1 MLRTRLWMGAI
12 LAVLVGGVL
21 LVDQKL
27 TPWFP
32 FLLLN
37 LIVLMLAS
45 CWEFLVLLGPARR
58 PPPWLCYAAVFA
70 LIVSNWPAYV
80 LKVLYDWESDPWHW
94 VGGTFVVVVLSAF
107 LTEMASYREP
117 GGSVRRIAFTILIAA
132 YLGLLPSFFAQLR
145 WPPRTLAA
153 GEDADYH
160 GTLALALTVF
170 VPKCGDIGAYMAG
183 RFLGRHKMTPVLS
196 PKKTW
201 EGFAGGMATSVAM
214 AVLLNRFGHPL
225 PGGATWLGDLA
236 AVGFGV
242 TVGGAGVL
250 GDLAESLVKRDCGQK
265 DASQTI
271 PGFGGVLDVV
281 DSVIF
286 AAPVAYCWLKWA

>member
-1 MLRTRLWMGAI
+1 MLRTRLWVGAI
-12 LAVLVGGVL
+12 LAILVGGVL

-27 TPWFP
+27 APWFP

-37 LIVLMLAS
+37 LVVLTLTG
-45 CWEFLVLLGPARR
+45 CREFLVLLGPARR
-58 PPPWLCYAAVFA
+58 PPSWLCYGAVAA
-70 LIVSNWPAYV
+70 LIASNWPAYV
-80 LKVLYDWESDPWHW
+80 LRVVCDWESDPWHW
-94 VGGTFVVVVLSAF
+94 VGGTFAVVVLSAF
-107 LTEMASYREP
+107 LTEMVSYREP
-117 GGSVRRIAFTILIAA
+117 GGSVTRIAFTVLIAV

-145 WPPRTLAA
+145 WPPRTLDA

-201 EGFAGGMATSVAM
+201 EGFAGGMATSVAV
-214 AVLLNRFGHPL
+214 AVLLNRFGRPL

-250 GDLAESLVKRDCGQK
+250 GDLAESLIKRDCKQK
-265 DASQTI
+265 DASQTV

-286 AAPVAYCWLKWA
+286 AAPVAYCWLKLS

>member
-1 MLRTRLWMGAI
+1 MLRTRLWMGAT

-21 LVDQKL
+21 LIDQKL

-37 LIVLMLAS
+37 LVVITLAG

-58 PPPWLCYAAVFA
+58 PSPWLCYGAVFA
-70 LIVSNWPAYV
+70 LIASNWAAYV
-80 LKVLYDWESDPWHW
+80 LELLCGWKSDPWHW
-94 VGGTFVVVVLSAF
+94 VGGTFAVVVLSAF

-117 GGSVRRIAFTILIAA
+117 GGSVTRIAYTVLIAV

-145 WPPRTLAA
+145 WPPRTLEV
-153 GEDADYH
+153 GQDADYH
-160 GTLALALTVF
+160 GTLALALAVF

-201 EGFAGGMATSVAM
+201 EGFAGGMATSVAV
-214 AVLLNRFGHPL
+214 AVLLNRFGQPL

-236 AVGFGV
+236 AVGFGL

-250 GDLAESLVKRDCGQK
+250 GDLAESLIKRDCGQK
-265 DASQTI
+265 DASQTV

-286 AAPVAYCWLKWA
+286 AAPVAYCWLKWT